1 MCAHSDSNIDWTGAT
16 HHSQRHTKIP
26 TSHQQRHRY
35 IFRRLLLCTHNIFS
49 LYSSTLHISS
59 SLHIAHITCWCL
71 QILIRTSI
79 GLELGMDI
87 LRTTPSVAQAIYFRE
102 TSERLYSSTK
112 HISSSV
118 HIAHITC
125 WCLQILIR
133 TSIGLELGIHS
144 DTPTNHHQR
153 HHPLFRRLL
162 LCTHNIF
169 SLYSSTLHISSS
181 FHIAH
186 ITCFCLS
193 KTFLLLKQ
201 YEGKYSTAL
210 QRDHLWVWTVD
221 RQLADLPIRTLAV
234 FHSIIIH
241 HELQR

>member
-79 GLELGMDI
+79 GLELG
-87 LRTTPSVAQAIYFRE
+87 
-102 TSERLYSSTK
+102 
-112 HISSSV
+112 
-118 HIAHITC
+118 
-125 WCLQILIR
+125 
-133 TSIGLELGIHS
+133 IHS
-144 DTPTNHHQR
+144 DTPTNQHQR

-169 SLYSSTLHISSS
+169 SLYSLTLHISSS

-210 QRDHLWVWTVD
+210 QRVHLWVWTVD